1 MNFYARYFDQ
11 EVLVCNTDEL
21 IDFLVSIPEINV
33 TQKMVDD
40 ILAYANSDMPFP
52 MRYKIRP
59 RVYFIIIKTT
69 ARSMSEFKEHKTPG
83 TYTQNNAAAVNPK
96 DIKTQQLNEQNFGWY
111 YGEIDF
117 KRVILIQET
126 SKFQYQD
133 TKFSAFVKAESG
145 QQCYNLI
152 IEHLRSRHDIDAR
165 SQFPS
170 AKGDK
175 FNFKYYG
182 ERITPDMV
190 NEKTAKL

>member
-11 EVLVCNTDEL
+11 ETLAHNTDEL
-21 IDFLVSIPEINV
+21 IDFLTGIQEISV

-40 ILAYANSDMPFP
+40 VVAYASSDMPYP

-59 RVYFIIIKTT
+59 RVYFIIIKTS
-69 ARSMSEFKEHKTPG
+69 ASSMEEFK
-83 TYTQNNAAAVNPK
+83 NNRHSTSLQKESNVQPTPK
-96 DIKTQQLNEQNFGWY
+96 DLKAMQLKEQNFGWY

-117 KRVILIQET
+117 KRVIQIQET

-133 TKFSAFVKAESG
+133 TTFGAFVKAESA

-152 IEHLRSRHDIDAR
+152 IEHLRSRHDVDPR

-170 AKGDK
+170 AKGD
-175 FNFKYYG
+175 NFSFMFYG
-182 ERITPDMV
+182 DTISKELV
-190 NEKTAKL
+190 SEKLL